1 MWQLLNNLH
10 TVIRHRNHCQR
21 SSASPAVKCSL
32 FPGILKDLCIYRQL
46 CVEDEKHLISYF
58 APVSIERALICWL
71 PSCSQMKN
79 GCYLFKHIMQHD
91 VYQQVL
97 TQWSNLT
104 VGEIHQYLCVSHRIK
119 SKVYLYN
126 LLQFDEGK

>member
-1 MWQLLNNLH
+1 MWQLLNNLR
-10 TVIRHRNHCQR
+10 TMIRRRNHSQR
-21 SSASPAVKCSL
+21 SRASPAVKCSL

-46 CVEDEKHLISYF
+46 FVKYEKHLISYF
-58 APVSIERALICWL
+58 APMSIRRALICWL
-71 PSCSQMKN
+71 PSSSPMKN

-97 TQWSNLT
+97 AQWSKLT
-104 VGEIHQYLCVSHRIK
+104 VGETYHCLCHRIK

-126 LLQFDEGK
+126 LLQFDRGK